1 MPEVNLHLLIYRYGV
16 SGYPTLKFFPKN
28 NKDGEDY
35 DTSRTLEGFVD
46 FLNEKTGSSR
56 TTTGG
61 LNDNVSFS
69 LNI

>member
-1 MPEVNLHLLIYRYGV
+1 V

-35 DTSRTLEGFVD
+35 DTSRTLEGFVE

-61 LNDNVSFS
+61 LNDNVSFF